1 MTVDLNILLKDEL
14 NKVED
19 ILATTLTGT
28 KQEEHV
34 NNMCQ
39 FLVSAGGKRMR
50 PKLALL
56 SALAI
61 TSYDKTKHEHI
72 ACLIAAIVELL
83 HTATLMHD
91 DVIDKATTRRG
102 VTTLNETE
110 GNHVAVLAG
119 DYMFTRC
126 FDLSTRIEN
135 FDFLR
140 FLNNTIATLV
150 AGEIEQLKHEGFLDI
165 SLKDYYNI
173 IYCKTGAL
181 FELSSAAFATTI
193 NAPETIIEN
202 LKEYGKNLGIA
213 FQIVD
218 DMLDY
223 SSDSQTLGK
232 NVGEDLV
239 DQRITLPVIIAL
251 EQVDT
256 NSKNELILAIE
267 DANFEKVKSFI
278 LKTHS
283 LDKCYE
289 LASNAVLAAK
299 HNLDC
304 LEDSPYKQSLI
315 TLLDMSLNRK
325 A

>member
-1 MTVDLNILLKDEL
+1 MTVDLNILLKNEL
-14 NKVED
+14 NRVED

-28 KQEEHV
+28 QQEEHV
-34 NNMCQ
+34 NSMCQ

-56 SALAI
+56 SALALKD
-61 TSYDKTKHEHI
+61 YNKEQHEYI
-72 ACLIAAIVELL
+72 ACLIASIVELL

-110 GNHVAVLAG
+110 GNHAAVLAG

-126 FDLSTRIEN
+126 FDLSIKINN
-135 FDFLR
+135 FDFLS

-165 SLKDYYNI
+165 SLENYYNI

-193 NAPETIIEN
+193 NASANIIEN
-202 LKEYGKNLGIA
+202 LKSYGKNLGIA

-218 DMLDY
+218 DILDY
-223 SSDSQTLGK
+223 SSDSETLGK
-232 NVGEDLV
+232 NVGEDLL

-251 EQVDT
+251 DEVDVS
-256 NSKNELILAIE
+256 NKNKLIHAIE
-267 DANFEKVKSFI
+267 QADFATVKNFI
-278 LKTHS
+278 LKTKS

-289 LASNAVLAAK
+289 LATKAVIEAK
-299 HNLDC
+299 QNLEC
-304 LEDSPYKQSLI
+304 LEDSNYKQSLC

-325 A
+325 S